1 MPGIPPQQPGAGRCA
16 PGPPGLFER
25 RPESAGGTEIQGT
38 DEMEGDA
45 MADVD
50 VTDASMAELVQRLSQ
65 QTATLVR
72 QEMHLAQAELKQ
84 KGKRAGTGAG
94 LLGAAGVI
102 GLAALGALVAAL
114 ILALGEVVDMW
125 VSAFI
130 VAGGL
135 AVVGA
140 IVASAGKA
148 QVSEAVPP
156 KPEAAIESV
165 QADVAEIKEKARR

>member
-1 MPGIPPQQPGAGRCA
+1 MP
-16 PGPPGLFER
+16 
-25 RPESAGGTEIQGT
+25 
-38 DEMEGDA
+38 D
-45 MADVD
+45 
-50 VTDASMAELVQRLSQ
+50 LVRRLSE

-84 KGKRAGTGAG
+84 KGKRAGIGAG

-102 GLAALGALVAAL
+102 ALAALGAFVAAL
-114 ILALGEVVDMW
+114 ILVLGEVVDMW

-130 VAGGL
+130 VTGGL
-135 AVVGA
+135 AMVAG
-140 IVASAGKA
+140 IVAVAGKK

-156 KPEAAIESV
+156 KPEATIESV

>member
-1 MPGIPPQQPGAGRCA
+1 
-16 PGPPGLFER
+16 
-25 RPESAGGTEIQGT
+25 
-38 DEMEGDA
+38 

-72 QEMHLAQAELKQ
+72 QEMHLAQAELRQ
-84 KGKRAGTGAG
+84 KGKRAGMGAG
-94 LLGAAGVI
+94 LLGASGVI

-114 ILALGEVVDMW
+114 ILALAEAVDMW
-125 VSAFI
+125 ISAFV

-135 AVVGA
+135 AALAAVVA
-140 IVASAGKA
+140 MAGKK

-156 KPEAAIESV
+156 KPEATIESV
-165 QADVAEIKEKARR
+165 QADVAEIKEKGRR